1 MKQLKN
7 IILCALCLL
16 LTGCQSKTKVDPA
29 LSNTWNCTQ
38 STTVIR
44 LENNNDTLQKTEQVF
59 ILPYDAIQT
68 DSTASPEQAKQE
80 ALALCEQMFQGLEGV
95 TFKGEAQETGIQCTL
110 TIDYAKADLSQLKEA
125 SLTEQLGLKEG
136 YISLADTIDRLESDG
151 FACQAVSQ

>member
-16 LTGCQSKTKVDPA
+16 LTGCQSKTKVDPT
-29 LSNTWNCTQ
+29 LSNAWTCTQ

-44 LENNNDTLQKTEQVF
+44 IENNNDTLQKTQQVF

-68 DSTASPEQAKQE
+68 DSSSSPDQAKQE
-80 ALALCEQMFQGLEGV
+80 ALALCEQMFQDLNGV
-95 TFKGEAQETGIQCTL
+95 TFQGEAQETGIQCTL
-110 TIDYAKADLSQLKEA
+110 TIDYAKADLSQLKDA

-136 YISLADTIDRLESDG
+136 YISLSDTIDKLESDG
-151 FACQAVSQ
+151 FACQAVNP